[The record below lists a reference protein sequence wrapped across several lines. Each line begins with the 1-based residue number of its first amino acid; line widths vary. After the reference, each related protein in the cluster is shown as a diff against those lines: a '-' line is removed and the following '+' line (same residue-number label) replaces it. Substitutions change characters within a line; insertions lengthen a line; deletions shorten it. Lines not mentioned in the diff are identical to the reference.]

1 MGLRFFNV
9 PVRDSE
15 NAEQE
20 LNGFL
25 ASYKVL
31 SIDRQLVD
39 VGMNSFWAICVTI

>member
-15 NAEQE
+15 VAAQE

-25 ASYKVL
+25 ASHKVL
-31 SIDRQLVD
+31 SIDRQLID
-39 VGMNSFWAICVTI
+39 LSFA